1 MKKRKIMSRTKI
13 AVVIL
18 NWNGEKLLKTFL
30 PEVVRNSGLEGAVVY
45 VADNNSSDGS
55 VDYIKNNFPAV
66 RLVLLD
72 KNYGFAGGYN
82 KALKQIDAEY
92 FLLLNSDV
100 APGKDWLPPL
110 VDMMDAN
117 TNVAACA
124 PKIKSY
130 KEPEFFEYA
139 GAAGGFI
146 DKYGFPYCRGRL
158 FDVLEKDEGQ
168 YNDPMPVFWGSGAAL
183 LIRSDIYLACGGLDE
198 DFFAHMEEIDLCWR
212 VKNRGYEIMSVP
224 QSEVFHLGGG
234 TLHQQNSHKTYL
246 NFRNNLFMLV
256 KNLPRKRFK
265 RRLLFRMILDGVAA
279 AHFLLKGEFGFFGA
293 VAKAHYSF
301 YRSRGKMMKKRK
313 ALVPLIKKYQ
323 HDEIFNGSLVW
334 NFFFKKQRTFDELK

>member
-1 MKKRKIMSRTKI
+1 MSRAKV

-18 NWNGEKLLKTFL
+18 NWNGLELLKTYL
-30 PEVVRNSGLEGAVVY
+30 PSVVSNSQSEGVEVY
-45 VADNNSSDGS
+45 VADNASEDGS
-55 VDYIKNNFPAV
+55 VDFVRENFPTV

-72 KNYGFAGGYN
+72 RNYGFAGGYN
-82 KALKQIDAEY
+82 RALKQIDAEY

-100 APGKDWLPPL
+100 EPGKEWLSPL
-110 VDMMDAN
+110 IEMMESAP
-117 TNVAACA
+117 NVAACA

-130 KEPEFFEYA
+130 KEPELFEYA

-146 DKYGFPYCRGRL
+146 DKYGFPFCRGRL

-168 YNDPMPVFWGSGAAL
+168 YDEPIPVFWGSGAAL
-183 LIRSDIYLACGGLDE
+183 MIRSEIYLGSGGLDE

-212 VKNRGYEIMSVP
+212 IKNRGYEIMSVP

-256 KNLPRKRFK
+256 KNLPKKRFV
-265 RRLLFRMILDGVAA
+265 RRILFRMVLDGVAGL
-279 AHFLLKGEFGFFGA
+279 HFLLKGEFGFFKA
-293 VAKAHYSF
+293 VLRAHCSF
-301 YRSRGKMMKKRK
+301 YKGLGKMKRK
-313 ALVPLIKKYQ
+313 RKELLPAVKEDRHK
-323 HDEIFNGSLVW
+323 EIFNGSLVW
-334 NFFFKKQRTFDELK
+334 HFFFKKQRTYRELK

>member
-1 MKKRKIMSRTKI
+1 MSKVKV

-18 NWNGEKLLKTFL
+18 NWNGLELLKTFL
-30 PEVVRNSGLEGAVVY
+30 PEVVGNSNYDGAEVI
-45 VADNNSSDGS
+45 VADNHSDDGS
-55 VDYIKNNFPAV
+55 IDYIREEFPEV
-66 RLVLLD
+66 KLVFLD

-82 KALKQIDAEY
+82 RALKQIEAEY

-100 APGKDWLPPL
+100 APGKGWLPPL
-110 VDMMDAN
+110 IEMMDSN
-117 TNVAACA
+117 PEVAVCA

-130 KEPEFFEYA
+130 KEPEMFEYA

-146 DKYGFPYCRGRL
+146 DKYGYPFCRGRL

-168 YNDPMPVFWGSGAAL
+168 YDDPVPVFWGSGAAMM
-183 LIRSDIYLACGGLDE
+183 IRSDIYLNSGGLDE

-212 VKNRGYEIMSVP
+212 IKNRGYKIMSVP

-234 TLHQQNSHKTYL
+234 TLNEQNAYKTYL

-256 KNLPRKRFK
+256 KNLPKKRFK
-265 RRLLFRMILDGVAA
+265 RRILFRMMLDGVAA
-279 AHFLLKGEFGFFGA
+279 LHFLVKGEFGFFGA

-301 YRSRGKMMKKRK
+301 YQGFSKMRGKRKELLPLVKKEW
-313 ALVPLIKKYQ
+313 

-334 NFFFKKQRTFDELK
+334 HFFFRKQRSYRELK

>member
-1 MKKRKIMSRTKI
+1 MTGTKV

-30 PEVVRNSGLEGAVVY
+30 PDVVRNSEFEGAEVY
-45 VADNNSSDGS
+45 VADNHSSDGS
-55 VDYIKNNFPAV
+55 IEYIRKEFPSV
-66 RLVLLD
+66 KLVLLD

-82 KALKQIDAEY
+82 KALRQIDAEY

-110 VDMMDAN
+110 VRMMEENSD
-117 TNVAACA
+117 VAACV

-130 KEPEFFEYA
+130 KEPELFEYA

-168 YNDPMPVFWGSGAAL
+168 YDDPMSVFWGSGAAL
-183 LIRSDIYLACGGLDE
+183 LIRSGIYLNSGGLDE

-212 VKNRGYEIMSVP
+212 VKNRGYRIMSVP

-256 KNLPRKRFK
+256 KNLSRKRFK
-265 RRLLFRMILDGVAA
+265 RRILFRMILDGIAA

-293 VAKAHYSF
+293 VAKAHFSF
-301 YRSRGKMMKKRK
+301 YKGLRSTLKKRK
-313 ALVPLIKKYQ
+313 ELMPLVKKDW

-334 NFFFKKQRTFDELK
+334 HFFFKKQRTFKELK

>member
-1 MKKRKIMSRTKI
+1 MSKTKV

-30 PEVVRNSGLEGAVVY
+30 PSVVSNSNVDGAEVY
-45 VADNNSSDGS
+45 VADNNSEDNS
-55 VDYIKNNFPAV
+55 VEFVKKNFPGV
-66 RLVLLD
+66 KLVLLD

-82 KALKQIDAEY
+82 KALQQIDAEY

-100 APGKDWLPPL
+100 APGKEWLPPL
-110 VDMMDAN
+110 IEMMDAN
-117 TNVAACA
+117 PDVAACA

-130 KEPEFFEYA
+130 KEPEIFEYA

-146 DKYGFPYCRGRL
+146 DKYGFPFCRGRL

-168 YNDPMPVFWGSGAAL
+168 YDEPVPVFWGSGAAL
-183 LIRSDIYLACGGLDE
+183 LIRSEIYLGCGGLDE

-212 VKNRGYEIMSVP
+212 IKNRGYRIMSVP
-224 QSEVFHLGGG
+224 RSEVFHLGGG
-234 TLHQQNSHKTYL
+234 TLNQQNSHKTYL

-256 KNLPRKRFK
+256 KNLPRKRFV
-265 RRLLFRMILDGVAA
+265 RRILFRMILDGVAA

-301 YRSRGKMMKKRK
+301 YRGIGKMRKKRK
-313 ALVPLIKKYQ
+313 AFLSLVKKDQ

-334 NFFFKKQRTFDELK
+334 HFFFKKQRTYRDLK